1 MPSRDTL
8 DLAESIWLA
17 ANLLGLLAAAVGL
30 MLTNK
35 NLRAARRAEHLAQ
48 HTPELNLLHVEI
60 ARENVRSEVV
70 VTAVLSTKLIVFLLF
85 GAVGYLSALTPTAA
99 PPVEV
104 DGIPVRLV
112 TLAVLVIGAVLL
124 AATSV
129 MLTVDSMLRREAR
142 HRIVNKIAARV
153 LARQLARRQGDVL

>member
-8 DLAESIWLA
+8 DLAEAIWLA
-17 ANLLGLLAAAVGL
+17 ANLLGCLMAAFGLL
-30 MLTNK
+30 LTNK

-48 HTPELNLLHVEI
+48 HTPELSVLHVEI

-70 VTAVLSTKLIVFLLF
+70 VIAVLSTKIIVFILF
-85 GAVGYLSALTPTAA
+85 SAVGYLAALTPSPAVPA
-99 PPVEV
+99 EV
-104 DGIPVRLV
+104 DGIPVRLI

-129 MLTVDSMLRREAR
+129 MLTADSMLRREAR

-153 LARQLARRQGDVL
+153 LAQQLARRQGDEL